1 MMSHLRSENIQF
13 IDTYLKNSDIIFTD
27 IRIEMVD
34 HIASEIEY
42 LMDSGDTRGF
52 YHTFKDYMVENKKK
66 LLKDRK
72 EYYKA
77 SDKKIFRMLFKKL
90 MSFQGVIIFLLTLL
104 SFNLINEFIE
114 NKIMF
119 QIVKHAPFVL
129 LISIAIIYSLF
140 IRKRK
145 ERYSSIERIGFYFT
159 LMGQLTNIM
168 MNSNIEIATLA
179 HLIRLKV
186 GASLFILMLIILLI
200 TAFELKNE
208 YETNYKSVA

>member
-1 MMSHLRSENIQF
+1 MSHLRTEDIQF

-77 SDKKIFRMLFKKL
+77 SDKKIFRILLKKIF
-90 MSFQGVIIFLLTLL
+90 SFHGVVIFFLSLL
-104 SFNLINEFIE
+104 SFNLINEFVDNTVIL
-114 NKIMF
+114 
-119 QIVKHAPFVL
+119 QIVKNAPFFL
-129 LISIAIIYSLF
+129 LIIIAIVYYLF

-145 ERYSSIERIGFYFT
+145 ERYSSIERIAFYFT

-168 MNSNIEIATLA
+168 MNSNIEIATIA
-179 HLIRLKV
+179 HLTRIKI
-186 GASLFILMLIILLI
+186 GASLFILLIITLLM
-200 TAFELKNE
+200 TAFELKKE
-208 YETNYKSVA
+208 YVLKYKKVL

>member
-1 MMSHLRSENIQF
+1 MSHLRTEDIQF

-77 SDKKIFRMLFKKL
+77 SDKKIFRILLKKL
-90 MSFQGVIIFLLTLL
+90 FSFHGVVIFFLSLL

-114 NKIMF
+114 NKTMF
-119 QIVKHAPFVL
+119 QIVKHVPFVL
-129 LISIAIIYSLF
+129 LISLAIIYYLF

-168 MNSNIEIATLA
+168 ININLEVETLA
-179 HLIRLKV
+179 YLSRLKV
-186 GASLFILMLIILLI
+186 GASLFILLIITLLM

-208 YETNYKSVA
+208 YEL

>member
-1 MMSHLRSENIQF
+1 MK
-13 IDTYLKNSDIIFTD
+13 T
-27 IRIEMVD
+27 
-34 HIASEIEY
+34 
-42 LMDSGDTRGF
+42 
-52 YHTFKDYMVENKKK
+52 KKR
-66 LLKDRK
+66 LLKDTK

-77 SDKKIFRMLFKKL
+77 SDKKIFRMLLKKL
-90 MSFQGVIIFLLTLL
+90 LSFQGVVIFLLTLL

-114 NKIMF
+114 NKTMF
-119 QIVKHAPFVL
+119 QIVKNAPFIL
-129 LISIAIIYSLF
+129 LIIIGIIYSLF

-145 ERYSSIERIGFYFT
+145 ERYSSIERIAFYFM

-186 GASLFILMLIILLI
+186 GASLFILVLIILFF